1 MSRTLAL
8 FQFTSLT
15 MPQQTSSPATQP
27 LFILV
32 LLVIFSPI
40 AIDIY
45 LPALPQIATDL
56 AISNA
61 LAQDTITWFIFSLG
75 LGQLFAG
82 PLADRYGRRPVAL
95 VGIIIY
101 ISCSIVAYLAKSI
114 DVLLITRL
122 CQGLGACATSVAA
135 FACVRDSFG
144 PEKSGRMI
152 SYLNGAICF
161 IPALA
166 PILGS
171 WLTSEFGWRSNFSF
185 MTVFGVISLTFIWFG
200 MRETRPDDT
209 INSKYLMSWQR
220 YKSVLY
226 HPTFLF
232 HAVMCLLAM
241 AVILAYVTSAP
252 VYLMNQLGLNM
263 TQFTWWFGINAV
275 FNIAASLL
283 APKLMDKVGSYKALA
298 IGLAS
303 LIIAGFAMFAL
314 QGFATDWAF
323 MIPIIGSSIG
333 FALVLGASA
342 GKALAPFGDRAGT
355 AAALLGLIQMSGA
368 GLLVGLMQRSPL
380 NDVDLLSV
388 HMLLLLPCLLIL
400 CSQRGRAWHFITR

>member
-1 MSRTLAL
+1 
-8 FQFTSLT
+8 
-15 MPQQTSSPATQP
+15 MPNSPNTSSPVQP
-27 LFILV
+27 MLILV

-45 LPALPQIATDL
+45 LPALPLIATDF
-56 AISNA
+56 AISDS

-82 PLADRYGRRPVAL
+82 PLADRYGRRPIAL
-95 VGIIIY
+95 IGIVIY
-101 ISCSIVAYLAKSI
+101 TLCAGGAYMAKNI
-114 DVLLITRL
+114 DLLLIARL
-122 CQGLGACATSVAA
+122 CQGLGACATSMAA

-185 MTVFGVISLTFIWFG
+185 MFVFGVIGFVVIFFN
-200 MRETRPDDT
+200 MKETRPSNT
-209 INSKYLMSWQR
+209 QTSGNLISWSR
-220 YKSVLY
+220 YKSVLF

-232 HAVMCLLAM
+232 HGVMCLLAM

-252 VYLMNQLGLNM
+252 VYLMQQLNLTMG
-263 TQFTWWFGINAV
+263 QFTAWFGVNAV

-283 APKLMDKVGSYKALA
+283 APKLMDKVGSYKALI
-298 IGLAS
+298 IGLMA
-303 LIIAGFAMFAL
+303 LVIAGISMLLL
-314 QGFATDWAF
+314 QKFVTPWAF
-323 MIPIIGSSIG
+323 MVPIIASSVG

-355 AAALLGLIQMSGA
+355 AAALLGLLQMSGA
-368 GLLVGLMQRSPL
+368 GLLVAIMQRSSL
-380 NDVDLLSV
+380 NDVHLLSL
-388 HMLLLLPCLLIL
+388 HMLLLLPALVLLL
-400 CSQRGRAWHFITR
+400 SKLGKKWHFSPS

>member
-1 MSRTLAL
+1 MSDNHQHPNAI
-8 FQFTSLT
+8 
-15 MPQQTSSPATQP
+15 QP
-27 LFILV
+27 IFILV

-45 LPALPQIATDL
+45 LPALPQIASDL
-56 AISNA
+56 SINNA

-82 PLADRYGRRPVAL
+82 PLADRYGRRPIAL
-95 VGIIIY
+95 IGISLY
-101 ISCSIVAYLAKSI
+101 IACSAVAYLANSI
-114 DVLLITRL
+114 DLLLITRL
-122 CQGLGACATSVAA
+122 AQGLGACATSVAA

-185 MTVFGVISLTFIWFG
+185 MFIFGIVSFFVILFK
-200 MRETRPDDT
+200 MKETRPSNTVSDGH
-209 INSKYLMSWQR
+209 LMSWSR
-220 YKSVLY
+220 YKSVLC

-232 HAVMCLLAM
+232 HSGLCLLAM

-252 VYLMNQLGLNM
+252 VYLMQQLGLTM
-263 TQFTWWFGINAV
+263 SQFTMWFGINAV

-283 APKLMDKVGSYKALA
+283 APKLMDKIGSYRALA
-298 IGLAS
+298 LGLIVLVVAGILMLS
-303 LIIAGFAMFAL
+303 LQTFVTA
-314 QGFATDWAF
+314 WAF
-323 MIPIIGSSIG
+323 MIPIIASSVG

-355 AAALLGLIQMSGA
+355 AAALLGLVQMSGA
-368 GLLVGLMQRSPL
+368 GLLVAIMQRSDFD
-380 NDVDLLSV
+380 DVNLLSM
-388 HMLLLLPCLLIL
+388 HMLILLPPLIL
-400 CSQRGRAWHFITR
+400 LYSKHGKAWHLIKS

>member
-1 MSRTLAL
+1 
-8 FQFTSLT
+8 
-15 MPQQTSSPATQP
+15 MPQTTPQTAVIQP
-27 LFILV
+27 MFILV

-45 LPALPQIATDL
+45 LPALPLIATDL
-56 AISNA
+56 AISDA
-61 LAQDTITWFIFSLG
+61 SAQDTITWFIFSLG

-82 PLADRYGRRPVAL
+82 PLADRYGRKPIAL
-95 VGIIIY
+95 LGITLY
-101 ISCSIVAYLAKSI
+101 IACSGMAYIAQSI
-114 DVLLITRL
+114 DLLLLTRL

-144 PEKSGRMI
+144 PERSGRMI

-185 MTVFGVISLTFIWFG
+185 MFFFGLIGLLIISLK
-200 MRETRPDDT
+200 MEETRPKET
-209 INSKYLMSWQR
+209 IASQYLISWQR

-232 HAVMCLLAM
+232 HAIMCLLAM

-252 VYLMNQLGLNM
+252 VYLMEQLGLTM
-263 TQFTWWFGINAV
+263 SQFTWWFGINAV

-283 APKLMDKVGSYKALA
+283 APKLMDRVGTYQALA
-298 IGLAS
+298 IGLIS
-303 LIIAGFAMFAL
+303 LISAGGLMLAL
-314 QGFATDWAF
+314 QTHTTAWAF
-323 MIPIIGSSIG
+323 MLPIIGSSIG

-368 GLLVGLMQRSPL
+368 GLLVAIMQRTSL
-380 NDVDLLSV
+380 NDIDLLSV

-400 CSQRGRAWHFITR
+400 YSKRGKAWHLLNH

>member
-1 MSRTLAL
+1 
-8 FQFTSLT
+8 
-15 MPQQTSSPATQP
+15 MPNNSSSPAIIQP
-27 LFILV
+27 IFILV

-45 LPALPQIATDL
+45 LPALPLIASQL
-56 AISNA
+56 SISDA

-82 PLADRYGRRPVAL
+82 PLADRYGRRPIAI
-95 VGIIIY
+95 VGIILY
-101 ISCSIVAYLAKSI
+101 IICAGVAYVAKSI
-114 DVLLITRL
+114 DLLLLARL
-122 CQGLGACATSVAA
+122 CQGVGACATSVAA

-161 IPALA
+161 IPAMA

-185 MTVFGVISLTFIWFG
+185 MFVFGLISLFIIYFN
-200 MRETRPDDT
+200 MKETRPSNT
-209 INSKYLMSWQR
+209 QTSGNLISWSR
-220 YKSVLY
+220 YKSVFC

-232 HAVMCLLAM
+232 HAIMCLLAM

-252 VYLMNQLGLNM
+252 VYLMQTLGLSM
-263 TQFTWWFGINAV
+263 SEFTYWFGINAI

-283 APKLMDKVGSYKALA
+283 APKLMDKVGSFNALA
-298 IGLAS
+298 FGLAV
-303 LIIAGFAMFAL
+303 LVAAGLLMLGL
-314 QGFATDWAF
+314 QNFTTPWAF
-323 MIPIIGSSIG
+323 MIPIIGSSVG

-355 AAALLGLIQMSGA
+355 AAALLGLVQMSGA
-368 GLLVGLMQRSPL
+368 GLLVAIMQRSSL
-380 NDVDLLSV
+380 NDTNLLSV
-388 HMLLLLPCLLIL
+388 HMLLLLPALIL
-400 CSQRGRAWHFITR
+400 LYSKRGKQWHFIR

>member
-1 MSRTLAL
+1 M
-8 FQFTSLT
+8 
-15 MPQQTSSPATQP
+15 ATTEGAKQP
-27 LFILV
+27 FFILI

-45 LPALPQIATDL
+45 LPALPQIASDL

-95 VGIIIY
+95 TGIAIY
-101 ISCSIVAYLAKSI
+101 ISCSVVAYLAQSI
-114 DVLLITRL
+114 DLLLLTRL

-144 PEKSGRMI
+144 PERSGRMI

-185 MTVFGVISLTFIWFG
+185 MVIFGLISLLLIWFN
-200 MRETRPDDT
+200 MKETRPSDT
-209 INSKYLMSWQR
+209 HVSKNLLSWQR

-232 HAVMCLLAM
+232 HAIMCLLAM

-252 VYLMNQLGLNM
+252 VYLMDQLGLTM
-263 TQFTWWFGINAV
+263 AQFAWWFGINAV

-283 APKLMDKVGSYKALA
+283 APKLMDKIGTFKALA
-298 IGLAS
+298 LGLFS
-303 LIIAGFAMFAL
+303 LVFAGLLMMGL
-314 QGFATDWAF
+314 QSFNTAWAF

-388 HMLLLLPCLLIL
+388 HMLLLLPCLFLL
-400 CSQRGRAWHFITR
+400 YSKLGKAWHFIK

>member
-1 MSRTLAL
+1 MPNSRHASPLA
-8 FQFTSLT
+8 
-15 MPQQTSSPATQP
+15 QP
-27 LFILV
+27 MFILV

-45 LPALPQIATDL
+45 LPALPLITADFS
-56 AISNA
+56 INDS

-82 PLADRYGRRPVAL
+82 PLADRYGRRPIAL
-95 VGIIIY
+95 IGIVIY
-101 ISCSIVAYLAKSI
+101 TLCAGGAYIANNI
-114 DVLLITRL
+114 DLLLIARL

-161 IPALA
+161 VPALA

-185 MTVFGVISLTFIWFG
+185 MFIFGLIGFVIIYFN
-200 MRETRPDDT
+200 MKETRPSNT
-209 INSKYLMSWQR
+209 QISGNLISWSR
-220 YKSVLY
+220 YKSVLL

-232 HAVMCLLAM
+232 HATMCLLAM

-252 VYLMNQLGLNM
+252 VYLMQHLNLTM
-263 TQFTWWFGINAV
+263 AQFTAWFGVNAV

-283 APKLMDKVGSYKALA
+283 APKLMDKIGSYKALVV
-298 IGLAS
+298 GLIA
-303 LIIAGFAMFAL
+303 LVIAGVFMLILERQTAP
-314 QGFATDWAF
+314 WAF
-323 MIPIIGSSIG
+323 MVPIIGSSVG

-355 AAALLGLIQMSGA
+355 AAALLGLLQMSGA
-368 GLLVGLMQRSPL
+368 GLLVAVMQRSSL
-380 NDVDLLSV
+380 NDVHLLSL
-388 HMLLLLPCLLIL
+388 HMLLLLPALLL
-400 CSQRGRAWHFITR
+400 LLSKLGKKWHFVS

>member
-1 MSRTLAL
+1 MSNNHH
-8 FQFTSLT
+8 
-15 MPQQTSSPATQP
+15 QP
-27 LFILV
+27 SVIQPIFILV

-45 LPALPQIATDL
+45 LPALPIIANDL
-56 AISNA
+56 SISNA

-82 PLADRYGRRPVAL
+82 PLADRYGRRPIAL
-95 VGIIIY
+95 IGIGLY
-101 ISCSIVAYLAKSI
+101 ILCSGVAYIADSI
-114 DVLLITRL
+114 DLLLITRL
-122 CQGLGACATSVAA
+122 AQGLGACATSVAA

-185 MTVFGVISLTFIWFG
+185 MFIFGVVSFFVILLR
-200 MRETRPDDT
+200 MKETRPAHT
-209 INSKYLMSWQR
+209 VSHGSLISWSR

-232 HAVMCLLAM
+232 HSAMCLLAM

-252 VYLMNQLGLNM
+252 VYLMQQLGLTM
-263 TQFTWWFGINAV
+263 SQFTMWFGVNAV

-283 APKLMDKVGSYKALA
+283 APKLMDKIGSYRALA
-298 IGLAS
+298 VGLVV
-303 LIIAGFAMFAL
+303 LIIAGVLMISFQMFETA
-314 QGFATDWAF
+314 WAF
-323 MIPIIGSSIG
+323 MVPIIASSVG

-355 AAALLGLIQMSGA
+355 AAALLGLVQMSGA
-368 GLLVGLMQRSPL
+368 GLLVAIMQRSSL
-380 NDVDLLSV
+380 NDVNLLSV
-388 HMLLLLPCLLIL
+388 HMLLLLPALIL
-400 CSQRGRAWHFITR
+400 LYSKYGKAWHLLKS